1 MATTVTVNSTWK
13 GFVGKVGFT
22 SAQDAS
28 KVKEAIICVAIGA
41 CNAYPACSA
50 GYTVDLSACGAI
62 STILF
67 AEVEPQEIGCNTA
80 LVTNY
85 IRAACCAAA
94 TGTLHLYETAIGVIC
109 GCANVA
115 AAPFTEIVDCSTL
128 AECETFRVHVIG
140 F

>member
-1 MATTVTVNSTWK
+1 MATIVTVNSTWK

-28 KVKEAIICVAIGA
+28 KVKEAIICIAIGA
-41 CNAYPACSA
+41 CNVYPACSA

-62 STILF
+62 STVLF
-67 AEVEPQEIGCNTA
+67 VEVEPQEIGCNTA

-85 IRAACCAAA
+85 IRSACCVAA
-94 TGTLHLYETAIGVIC
+94 TGTLHFYESPTVGAC
-109 GCANVA
+109 GAA
-115 AAPFTEIVDCSTL
+115 AAPLSELPDCATC